1 MNNQRHGALIV
12 AASASVLLSLLLS
25 QHLGQPAFAQDT
37 QVQSAEQSY
46 PNRPI
51 QVVVPYGA
59 GGGSDTFVRT
69 LQKGIIND
77 NLLESPL
84 VIVNQP
90 GGSATIGSRTVKD
103 ADPDGYKILCLHNAI
118 ITAKM
123 AGTVDYGVE
132 AFEAIAMTGELSLV
146 IMVREDAPYK
156 DLRDLLDEAKK
167 RPKEVR
173 FGANK
178 GAPAYFATLQ
188 MEKVWP
194 GADFNIVS
202 ADGGADRYAK
212 VLGGHLDAGIFSL
225 SEYLDFRAPD
235 GTPPDR
241 NVRAIAVMA
250 TERHASIPD
259 VPCSAE
265 QGVPVLLSNAHY
277 WWAPKGT
284 PAPVIEKLANAFRTA
299 MQNQEV
305 KSELER
311 FRVDNVFLQGDELQ
325 TRLAE
330 TIKRFES
337 AVATKESSLP
347 NLTRYVMWIVGALLL
362 WVIVET
368 FTKSATTEPESPF
381 ETTDHTPRPYT
392 AAACFAVVLFYVY
405 MLGLGWLPYSV
416 ATTTMIFIVGGLMV
430 KWNKQGLTVLAPL
443 ALVTGFGTQFVFT
456 EIFETIL
463 P

>member
-1 MNNQRHGALIV
+1 MINPTSKLLATLVLLPAV
-12 AASASVLLSLLLS
+12 AFFTSGQLASAQKSET
-25 QHLGQPAFAQDT
+25 QEAIDAYPAT
-37 QVQSAEQSY
+37 
-46 PNRPI
+46 PI

-69 LQKGIIND
+69 LQIGIIED
-77 NLLESPL
+77 KLLPQPL

-90 GGSATIGSRTVKD
+90 GGSATIGSRSVKD
-103 ADPDGYKILCLHNAI
+103 AKPDGYKILCLHNAI

-123 AGTVDYGVE
+123 AKTVDYGAE

-146 IMVREDAPYK
+146 VMVREDAPYK
-156 DLRDLLDEAKK
+156 DLRDLLDDAKQ

-212 VLGGHLDAGIFSL
+212 ILGGHLEAGIFSL
-225 SEYLDFRAPD
+225 SEFLDFRAPE
-235 GTPPDR
+235 GTRADR

-250 TERHASIPD
+250 NERHPSIPD
-259 VPCSAE
+259 VPCSVE
-265 QGVPVLLSNAHY
+265 QEVPVLLSNAHY

-284 PAPVIEKLANAFRTA
+284 PKPIVQKLASVFEKA
-299 MQNQEV
+299 MKNEKVQ
-305 KSELER
+305 SDLAR

-325 TRLAE
+325 TRIQE
-330 TIKRFES
+330 TIKRFET

-347 NLTRYVMWIVGALLL
+347 DLTKIVMFIVGGLLI
-362 WVIVET
+362 WVGVESVAGQ
-368 FTKSATTEPESPF
+368 KEEEESILGSD
-381 ETTDHTPRPYT
+381 DHVRRPW
-392 AAACFAVVLFYVY
+392 AAMTCFAIVALYVFVL
-405 MLGLGWLPYSV
+405 GRSWLPYSV
-416 ATTTMIFIVGGLMV
+416 ATTLMV
-430 KWNKQGLTVLAPL
+430 FCCGGVMVNWDKKGLAN
-443 ALVTGFGTQFVFT
+443 LVPVSFITGFGTYYVFT
-456 EIFETIL
+456 KVFETIL